1 MSDENTPSNSG
12 HDVAADEPA
21 PVSGDVIVDE
31 APAAGASVEEPAD
44 PLEVAQGEAARFK
57 EQALRALADLDN
69 YRKRS
74 AREIEAARRA
84 TKEDLIRDLLPVF
97 DNIIR
102 GIQSAERAQE
112 VKTVVE
118 GLGMVLRQFEQTLEK
133 AGVRKVPTVGAAFDP
148 QVHEAIQ
155 QVETDE
161 HAPGT
166 IVAEVQGGYVNG
178 DRLVRAALVV
188 VAKPKTTPAPE
199 A

>member
-1 MSDENTPSNSG
+1 MSDEQNPSIP
-12 HDVAADEPA
+12 EQPA
-21 PVSGDVIVDE
+21 SDE
-31 APAAGASVEEPAD
+31 APPGDVVAEVVSAEEPAD
-44 PLEVAQGEAARFK
+44 PLAVAQAESARFK

-74 AREIEAARRA
+74 AREIEGARRSA
-84 TKEDLIRDLLPVF
+84 KEDLIRDLLPVF
-97 DNIIR
+97 DNVVR
-102 GIQSAERAQE
+102 GIQSAERAQD

-133 AGVRKVPTVGAAFDP
+133 AGVRRVPTVGAAFDP

-155 QVETDE
+155 QVETDDQ
-161 HAPGT
+161 APGT

-188 VAKPKTTPAPE
+188 VAKPKTAPATPE